1 MTDNKLIQNEK
12 SNIFIRKAS
21 GEEELFETYKL
32 ERSLRNAGADNDLI
46 EEIVKNIVDWLS
58 VGLTTKKIYSRAFS
72 LLRRTKT
79 GAASRYKLKQAIMEL
94 GPTGYPFEKYIGKL
108 FEQQGF
114 EVKVG
119 QIIYGTCV
127 SHEMD
132 VIATS
137 KNVQHL
143 VECKYS
149 TDQGKQISVQVPLY
163 VRSRVNDI
171 ISKRKTF
178 PEYAGFSFEGW
189 IVTNTRFSADS
200 LQYGKCSGLHL
211 LAWDYPNGNGLKELI
226 ERLKIYPITILS
238 NLTRKEIQHLLAQDI
253 ITCSQIINNPEV
265 LDSLQL
271 SNAKYSALMNEINEI
286 NPIKNPE
293 S

>member
-1 MTDNKLIQNEK
+1 MTDNQSIQNGK
-12 SNIFIRKAS
+12 NSIFIRKAS

-46 EEIVKNIVDWLS
+46 DEIVKNIVGWLS
-58 VGLTTKKIYSRAFS
+58 TGLTTKKIYSRAFS
-72 LLRRTKT
+72 LLRRSKT

-94 GPTGYPFEKYIGKL
+94 GPTGYPFENLIGKL

-119 QIIYGTCV
+119 QIIDGTCV
-127 SHEMD
+127 THEMD
-132 VIATS
+132 VIATG

-149 TDQGKQISVQVPLY
+149 SDQGKQISVQVPLY

-171 ISKRKTF
+171 IDKRKTF
-178 PEYAGFSFEGW
+178 PEYAGFSFSGW
-189 IVTNTRFSADS
+189 VVTNTRFSADS
-200 LQYGKCSGLHL
+200 LQYGNCSGLHL
-211 LAWDYPNGNGLKELI
+211 LGWDYPNGNGLKELI

-238 NLTRKEIQHLLAQDI
+238 NLTKKEIQHLLNQDI
-253 ITCSQIINNPEV
+253 ITCSQLKSKPEV
-265 LDSLQL
+265 LDALQL
-271 SNAKYSALMNEINEI
+271 SKTKYNALTNEINEI
-286 NPIKNPE
+286 CN
-293 S
+293 

>member
-1 MTDNKLIQNEK
+1 MTDNKSTRNEK
-12 SNIFIRKAS
+12 DNIFIRKAS

-58 VGLTTKKIYSRAFS
+58 TGLTTKNIYSRAFS

-94 GPTGYPFEKYIGKL
+94 GPTGYPFENYIGKL

-119 QIIYGTCV
+119 QIIYGICV

-149 TDQGKQISVQVPLY
+149 SDQGKQISVQVPLY
-163 VRSRVNDI
+163 VRSRINDI
-171 ISKRKTF
+171 IDKRKTF

-189 IVTNTRFSADS
+189 VVTNTRFSADS

-238 NLTRKEIQHLLAQDI
+238 NLTRKEIQHLLNQDI
-253 ITCSQIINNPEV
+253 ITCTQIKNNPKV

-271 SNAKYSALMNEINEI
+271 SKTKYSALMNEINEI
-286 NPIKNPE
+286 N

>member
-1 MTDNKLIQNEK
+1 MTDNQSIQNGK
-12 SNIFIRKAS
+12 NSIFIRKAS

-46 EEIVKNIVDWLS
+46 DEIVKNIVGWLS
-58 VGLTTKKIYSRAFS
+58 TGLTTKKIYSRAFS
-72 LLRRTKT
+72 LLRRSKT

-94 GPTGYPFEKYIGKL
+94 GPTGYPFENLIGKL

-119 QIIYGTCV
+119 QIIDGTCV
-127 SHEMD
+127 THEMD
-132 VIATS
+132 VIATG

-149 TDQGKQISVQVPLY
+149 SDQGKQISVQVPLY

-171 ISKRKTF
+171 IDKRKTF
-178 PEYAGFSFEGW
+178 PEYAGFSFSGW
-189 IVTNTRFSADS
+189 VVTNTRFSADS
-200 LQYGKCSGLHL
+200 LQYGNCSGLHL
-211 LAWDYPNGNGLKELI
+211 LGWDYPNGNGLKELI

-238 NLTRKEIQHLLAQDI
+238 NLTKKEIQHLLNQDI
-253 ITCSQIINNPEV
+253 ITCSQLKSKLEV
-265 LDSLQL
+265 LDALQL
-271 SNAKYSALMNEINEI
+271 SKTKYNALTNEINEI
-286 NPIKNPE
+286 CN
-293 S
+293 

>member
-1 MTDNKLIQNEK
+1 MTDNQSIQNGK
-12 SNIFIRKAS
+12 NSIFIRKAS

-46 EEIVKNIVDWLS
+46 DEIVKNIVGWLS
-58 VGLTTKKIYSRAFS
+58 TGLTTKKIYSRAFS
-72 LLRRTKT
+72 LLRRSKT

-94 GPTGYPFEKYIGKL
+94 GPTGYPFENLIGKL

-119 QIIYGTCV
+119 QIIDGTCV
-127 SHEMD
+127 THEMD
-132 VIATS
+132 VIATG

-149 TDQGKQISVQVPLY
+149 SDQGKQISVQVPLY

-171 ISKRKTF
+171 IDKRKTF
-178 PEYAGFSFEGW
+178 PEYAGFSFSGW
-189 IVTNTRFSADS
+189 VVTNTRFSADS
-200 LQYGKCSGLHL
+200 LQYGNCSGLHL
-211 LAWDYPNGNGLKELI
+211 LGWDYPNGNGLKELI

-238 NLTRKEIQHLLAQDI
+238 NLTKKEIQHLLNQDI
-253 ITCSQIINNPEV
+253 ITCSQLKSKPEV
-265 LDSLQL
+265 LDALQL
-271 SNAKYSALMNEINEI
+271 TKTKYNALTNEINEI
-286 NPIKNPE
+286 CN
-293 S
+293 